1 MTLSSIAKDL
11 HSMVQ
16 NIQAHALFI
25 CLLIVIALVIY
36 LVNSACKN
44 KLNILGVIPRKLIG
58 LPGLIFAPWLH
69 ASITHWFMNAVF
81 FFVLASMTIMIVS
94 YKQFAYL
101 CLFLS
106 IGSGLLTWIFGRRA
120 VHIGASGVV
129 MGLWGFLLVYAVR
142 NPSFIAIALAVI
154 VLYFLGGM
162 VINLIPK
169 NDGHSWEGHVFGFI
183 AGVTAAFMPS
193 WF

>member
-1 MTLSSIAKDL
+1 MTLSSIANDL
-11 HSMVQ
+11 NNMVHSM
-16 NIQAHALFI
+16 QANAPFI
-25 CLLIVIALVIY
+25 CLLIAIALVVY
-36 LVNSACKN
+36 FMNTACKN
-44 KLNILGVIPRKLIG
+44 KLNALGIIPRKLAG

-69 ASITHWFMNAVF
+69 ASIAHWFMNAVF
-81 FFVLASMTIMIVS
+81 FFLLASMTMMIIS
-94 YKQFAYL
+94 HKQFIYL

-106 IGSGLLTWIFGRRA
+106 VGGGLLTWIFGRRA

-142 NPSFIAIALAVI
+142 NPSFIAVAIAVI

-169 NDGHSWEGHVFGFI
+169 NDTSSWEAHLFGFI
-183 AGVTAAFMPS
+183 AGVAAAFVPG